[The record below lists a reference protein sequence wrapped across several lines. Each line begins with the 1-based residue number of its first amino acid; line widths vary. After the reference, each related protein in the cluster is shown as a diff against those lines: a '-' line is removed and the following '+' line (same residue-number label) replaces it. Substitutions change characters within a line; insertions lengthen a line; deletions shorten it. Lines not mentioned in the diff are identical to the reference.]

1 MTLAP
6 RDWPKTAVSSWRSLW
21 QPRLLLGKIGEGPF
35 TPLLWFFLKG
45 WVGGG
50 GRGGLYTGYS
60 WRSFFN
66 SNLLFKLEKN
76 KVHIQQLEGDVIR
89 CREQVSR
96 SEEECRAAQRELKR
110 LQMDADDQR
119 DALANEVSCTKNNNN
134 NAYFPLSFYLQ

>member
-1 MTLAP
+1 MAAP
-6 RDWPKTAVSSWRSLW
+6 PPLRKNRGRPLHAPSLIF
-21 QPRLLLGKIGEGPF
+21 PEGM
-35 TPLLWFFLKG
+35 
-45 WVGGG
+45 GGG
-50 GRGGLYTGYS
+50 VGGLYTGYS

>member
-1 MTLAP
+1 MAP
-6 RDWPKTAVSSWRSLW
+6 SRPFSDLSWRD
-21 QPRLLLGKIGEGPF
+21 GGEG
-35 TPLLWFFLKG
+35 
-45 WVGGG
+45 GG
-50 GRGGLYTGYS
+50 GGLYTGHS

-134 NAYFPLSFYLQ
+134 NAYFPLSFYSQ

>member
-1 MTLAP
+1 MAAP
-6 RDWPKTAVSSWRSLW
+6 P
-21 QPRLLLGKIGEGPF
+21 PLGKNRGRPLHAPSLIFPEGM
-35 TPLLWFFLKG
+35 
-45 WVGGG
+45 GGG
-50 GRGGLYTGYS
+50 GGGGGLYTGHS

>member
-6 RDWPKTAVSSWRSLW
+6 RDWPKTAVSWWRSLW
-21 QPRLLLGKIGEGPF
+21 QPRLLSGKIGEGPF

-134 NAYFPLSFYLQ
+134 NVYFPLSFYLQ

>member
-1 MTLAP
+1 MAAP
-6 RDWPKTAVSSWRSLW
+6 PPLRKKSGKAPSRPFSDFSWRDW
-21 QPRLLLGKIGEGPF
+21 
-35 TPLLWFFLKG
+35 
-45 WVGGG
+45 GGG
-50 GRGGLYTGYS
+50 GGGLYTGHS